1 LSQRAQ
7 LEAVILASEL
17 PGGEQKVPE
26 KEPTTMPDPML
37 PRISAAR
44 CTGCQKCVEI
54 CPTQALAQVG
64 GKAQLLFPERCIL
77 CALCEDLCPE
87 DAIALPFLI
96 VFAEP
101 NRSGLAH
108 P

>member
-1 LSQRAQ
+1 
-7 LEAVILASEL
+7 
-17 PGGEQKVPE
+17 
-26 KEPTTMPDPML
+26 MPDPVL

-54 CPTQALAQVG
+54 CPTQALAQVD
-64 GKAQLLFPERCIL
+64 GKAELSFPERCTF

-87 DAIALPFLI
+87 NAISLPFLI

-101 NRSGLAH
+101 NPSALAH

>member
-1 LSQRAQ
+1 MS
-7 LEAVILASEL
+7 
-17 PGGEQKVPE
+17 
-26 KEPTTMPDPML
+26 DPML

-54 CPTQALAQVG
+54 CPTQALALVG
-64 GKAQLLFPERCIL
+64 GKAQLLYPERCTL

-101 NRSGLAH
+101 NRSGLVH